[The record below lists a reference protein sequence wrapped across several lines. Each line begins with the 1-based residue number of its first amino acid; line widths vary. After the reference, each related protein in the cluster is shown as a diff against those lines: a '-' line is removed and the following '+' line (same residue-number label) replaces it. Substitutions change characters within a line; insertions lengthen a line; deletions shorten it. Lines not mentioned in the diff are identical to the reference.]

1 MAYEKSPN
9 VTSVIS
15 SHGCTAFWKILP
27 EHNSEGCAGT
37 FTDNS
42 DKQIGLIMDLDSSP
56 KLAYELW
63 NKFYQ

>member
-1 MAYEKSPN
+1 MSPQ
-9 VTSVIS
+9 S
-15 SHGCTAFWKILP
+15 SLHTVVQLSERLP

-37 FTDNS
+37 FTDNN
-42 DKQIGLIMDLDSSP
+42 DKHIGLIMNLDSSR